1 MTPNPLLM
9 RNSPVPGFTCA
20 GRGIR
25 GRAAWALTGPAKRE
39 LTSSVMQI
47 VRSKATSRS
56 TILSVI
62 GLPMMSTAVFKHAML
77 REIYEQPKALADT
90 IEHYAPGGKLAAD
103 VFQPVADALRG
114 SSRLV
119 IAASG
124 SSRHAGLAAEIMLED
139 LAGLIVD
146 VEYAS
151 EYVYRSTHTIQDPG
165 VLVISQSGETA
176 DTLAGLR
183 EAKSR
188 GLPTVAI
195 TNNPRSS
202 MALEADASLP
212 TCAGPEKAIPAT
224 KRFTTQL
231 AVLYSLALYLAR
243 IRGRLTSPAVES
255 HTRDLRRLPGL
266 LEPALEKWQHQIAAL
281 APSFKGSRAFL
292 YLGRGVHYAIA
303 REGALKLKESAYLQA
318 EGYPAGELKHGPNA
332 LVSPETPLVVVAT
345 HDPTDPDAMLR
356 YSKVLQLMRDMKA
369 QGATIVAIA
378 TEGDREAAALANHC
392 IEVPPTED
400 MLATMLEVV
409 PLQQL
414 AYQLAIQNGIDV
426 DKPRNLVKA
435 VLQE

>member
-1 MTPNPLLM
+1 MT
-9 RNSPVPGFTCA
+9 SA
-20 GRGIR
+20 
-25 GRAAWALTGPAKRE
+25 
-39 LTSSVMQI
+39 
-47 VRSKATSRS
+47 
-56 TILSVI
+56 
-62 GLPMMSTAVFKHAML
+62 AVFEHAML
-77 REIYEQPKALADT
+77 REIYEQPRALADT
-90 IEHYAPGGKLAAD
+90 IDRYAPNGKLATD

-114 SSRLV
+114 RSRLV

-139 LAGLIVD
+139 LAGLVVD

-188 GLPTVAI
+188 GLPTLAI
-195 TNNPRSS
+195 TNNARSS
-202 MALEADASLP
+202 MAEEADAFLP

-224 KRFTTQL
+224 KSFTTQL

-243 IRGRLTSPAVES
+243 IRGRMTSPTVES
-255 HTRDLRRLPGL
+255 HTEDLRRLPAL
-266 LEPALEKWQHQIAAL
+266 LEPALEKWQHQIADL
-281 APSFKGSRAFL
+281 APSLKNSRAFL

-332 LVSPETPLVVVAT
+332 LVSPDAPLVVLVT
-345 HDPTDPDAMLR
+345 RDPSDPDAMLR
-356 YSKVLQLMRDMKA
+356 YSKVLQLMKDMRA
-369 QGATIVAIA
+369 QGATILAVA
-378 TEGDREAAALANHC
+378 TEGDKEAAKLANHC
-392 IEVPPTED
+392 IEVPQTED

-409 PLQQL
+409 PLQLL

-426 DKPRNLVKA
+426 DNPRNLTKA
-435 VLQE
+435 VLHE

>member
-1 MTPNPLLM
+1 MT
-9 RNSPVPGFTCA
+9 SA
-20 GRGIR
+20 
-25 GRAAWALTGPAKRE
+25 
-39 LTSSVMQI
+39 
-47 VRSKATSRS
+47 
-56 TILSVI
+56 
-62 GLPMMSTAVFKHAML
+62 AVFEHAML
-77 REIYEQPKALADT
+77 REIYEQPRALADT
-90 IEHYAPGGKLAAD
+90 IDRYAPNGKLATE

-114 SSRLV
+114 RSRLV

-139 LAGLIVD
+139 LAGLVVD

-188 GLPTVAI
+188 GLPTLAI
-195 TNNPRSS
+195 TNNARSS
-202 MALEADASLP
+202 MAEEADAFLP

-224 KRFTTQL
+224 KSFTTQL

-243 IRGRLTSPAVES
+243 IRGRMTSPTVES
-255 HTRDLRRLPGL
+255 HTEDLRRLPAL
-266 LEPALEKWQHQIAAL
+266 LEPALEKWQHQIAEM
-281 APSFKGSRAFL
+281 APSLKNSRAFL

-332 LVSPETPLVVVAT
+332 LVSPDAPLVVLVT
-345 HDPTDPDAMLR
+345 RDPSDPDAMLR
-356 YSKVLQLMRDMKA
+356 YSKVLQLMKDMRT
-369 QGATIVAIA
+369 QGATILAVA
-378 TEGDREAAALANHC
+378 TEGDKEAAKLANHC
-392 IEVPPTED
+392 IEVPQTED

-409 PLQQL
+409 PLQL
-414 AYQLAIQNGIDV
+414 MAYQLAIQNGIDV
-426 DKPRNLVKA
+426 DNPRNLTKA
-435 VLQE
+435 VLHE